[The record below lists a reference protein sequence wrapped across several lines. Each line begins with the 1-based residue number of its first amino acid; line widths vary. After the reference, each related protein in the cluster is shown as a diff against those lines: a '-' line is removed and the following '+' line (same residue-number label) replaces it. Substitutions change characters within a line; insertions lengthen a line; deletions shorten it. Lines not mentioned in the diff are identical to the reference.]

1 MDQAAAEFNDAPARS
16 LRALDLPIDGAKKIQ
31 Q

>member
-1 MDQAAAEFNDAPARS
+1 MDQAAAEFNDALARS
-16 LRALDLPIDGAKKIQ
+16 LGALDLPIDGAKKIQ